1 MSTPL
6 TLDAYLDELRR
17 TIDTAL
23 NTALPEGM
31 APALIIDAMRHG
43 LMSGGKRLRP
53 CLTLMTAEAV
63 APLAGTTVPRARL
76 LAIPSACAL
85 EMIHCYSLVHDDL
98 PAMDNDLLRRGKP
111 TVWNAFDEWTAIL
124 TGDAL
129 LTLAFEYLAASRHP
143 AVSDGL
149 RLQLIARLAAASG
162 GHGMVGGQCLDL
174 EADKLGKPPHPDI
187 AHIERL
193 QAMKTGRLFEVA
205 CLMGAMT
212 GGAGHAEVSALAR
225 FGAGLGAAFQLAD
238 DLLDVEGDAATVGKA
253 TAKDAAAGKATLIGM
268 LGVKAARQRLTEIE
282 QAALGE
288 VESFG
293 TRADVLRETLRFAC
307 ARQR

>member
-1 MSTPL
+1 MTFEKRL
-6 TLDAYLDELRR
+6 ATRAGEIDIALADALARAASERAGVPPRL
-17 TIDTAL
+17 A
-23 NTALPEGM
+23 E
-31 APALIIDAMRHG
+31 AMRHAV
-43 LMSGGKRLRP
+43 MAGGKRMRP
-53 CLTLMTAEAV
+53 FLVLETAIMAGGQRDAAMPAAV
-63 APLAGTTVPRARL
+63 A
-76 LAIPSACAL
+76 L
-85 EMIHCYSLVHDDL
+85 ELVHCYSLVHDDL

-129 LTLAFEYLAASRHP
+129 LTLAFEHLAASRHP

-149 RLQLIARLAAASG
+149 RLDLVARLAAAAG
-162 GHGMVGGQCLDL
+162 GHGMVGGQGLDL
-174 EADKLGKPPHPDI
+174 EADKLGKPPRPDI

-212 GGAGHAEVSALAR
+212 GGAGRPEALALAR

-253 TAKDAAAGKATLIGM
+253 TAKDAAAGKATLVGM
-268 LGVKAARQRLTEIE
+268 MGLEAARQRLAEIE
-282 QAALGE
+282 RGALGE

-293 TRADVLRETLRFAC
+293 PSADVLRETLRFAC
-307 ARQR
+307 ARER

>member
-1 MSTPL
+1 MTFEKRLSTRAQQIDIAL
-6 TLDAYLDELRR
+6 ADALAGAGSARVGVPAR
-17 TIDTAL
+17 
-23 NTALPEGM
+23 M
-31 APALIIDAMRHG
+31 AEAMRHAV
-43 LMSGGKRLRP
+43 MAGGKRMRP
-53 CLTLMTAEAV
+53 FLVLETATVAGGAEEAAMPAAV
-63 APLAGTTVPRARL
+63 AIELV
-76 LAIPSACAL
+76 
-85 EMIHCYSLVHDDL
+85 HCYSLVHDDL

-129 LTLAFEYLAASRHP
+129 LTLAFEHLAACRHP
-143 AVSDGL
+143 AVGDAM

-174 EADKLGKPPHPDI
+174 EADKLGKPADPDI

-212 GGAGHAEVSALAR
+212 GGAADAEVAALAR

-238 DLLDVEGDAATVGKA
+238 DLLDVEGDAQTLGKA

-268 LGVKAARQRLTEIE
+268 MGIGAARQRLSQIE
-282 QAALGE
+282 QAALAE

-293 TRADVLRETLRFAC
+293 PRADVLRETLRFAC